1 MAGPNQRANV
11 GQAVTLQGDGDD
23 ADGDS
28 LDFDW
33 SFDARPVGSTAVI
46 QDSGRATATF
56 VPDLPGRYIVRLTV
70 DDGRGGTANDGDDHR
85 HSSPHHC

>member
-1 MAGPNQRANV
+1 MFVADVTGTYVARLTVADDRGAEVRDTVKIVAGTIANVPPTADAGPNQRANV

-33 SFDARPVGSTAVI
+33 SFDARPVGSTA
-46 QDSGRATATF
+46 
-56 VPDLPGRYIVRLTV
+56 
-70 DDGRGGTANDGDDHR
+70 
-85 HSSPHHC
+85 